1 MHVIRDIEGDFGLQV
16 LLLLLEN
23 NDWNVPKLCRQLK
36 LNNRGKLYSMF
47 KSRGSTVKNLR
58 KGKGASSTKIVKYSS
73 RDSVIEMTFVRK
85 ENVLN
90 VEVKILKGKAEQ
102 SSYH

>member
-23 NDWNVPKLCRQLK
+23 NDWNVPNLCRQLK

-47 KSRGSTVKNLR
+47 QSIDSLLKSLT
-58 KGKGASSTKIVKYSS
+58 S
-73 RDSVIEMTFVRK
+73 RSREP
-85 ENVLN
+85 
-90 VEVKILKGKAEQ
+90 VEIITLQTIITISFALKTLHSAEG
-102 SSYH
+102 

>member
-23 NDWNVPKLCRQLK
+23 NDWNVPNLCRQLK

-47 KSRGSTVKNLR
+47 QSRGSTVKNLR
-58 KGKGASSTKIVKYSS
+58 KGKGASSVKTVIYSS
-73 RDSVIEMTFVRK
+73 EDVVIEMSFVRK
-85 ENVLN
+85 ENTLHT
-90 VEVKILKGKAEQ
+90 EIKILKGKVGR
-102 SSYH
+102 SK